1 MPSDSCHL
9 EEHKF
14 AAVRY
19 LTNRMETYN
28 LDAKN
33 KEKENNTI
41 KQTLCNNKYDPS
53 LINKC
58 IPKRKKTILKRK
70 DTSKTK
76 WAKFTYIR
84 TETKYITKLF
94 SRIITSKSLTQ
105 HGSL

>member
-19 LTNRMETYN
+19 LINRIETYN
-28 LDAKN
+28 LDDKN

-41 KQTLCNNKYDPS
+41 KQTLCNHKYDPS

-58 IPKRKKTILKRK
+58 IPKRNKTRLKRK
-70 DTSKTK
+70 YTSKTN